1 MGGPGPERGNF
12 LIYAVANQKGGVGK
26 TTTAINLA
34 ATLAQAGERVLLID
48 LDPQANA
55 TTGLGLVVDD
65 GGPSM
70 FEVLLGEEPLE
81 SAVLP
86 TSVDGLFIAPSS
98 RDMAGASV
106 VLPGLDRREYRL
118 RDALARQRPSSP
130 SSLPPSLP
138 AFSFVFIDCPPSL
151 GLLTVNALVAAD
163 EVVVPV
169 QAEYY
174 ALEGLAQLMDTV
186 EAIRGR
192 LNPGLRIAGLVLTMA
207 DVRTR
212 LAREVEKEL
221 RSHFPDLTF
230 ETVIPRN
237 VRLAEAPSFG
247 LPVSLLDPNCQGS
260 DAYFDLAKEVVERV

>member
-1 MGGPGPERGNF
+1 M
-12 LIYAVANQKGGVGK
+12 IYAVANQKGGVGK

-55 TTGLGLVVDD
+55 TTGLGLAVDGD
-65 GGPSM
+65 GPSM
-70 FEVLLGEEPLE
+70 FEVLLGEEPLA
-81 SAVLP
+81 SAVLA
-86 TSVDGLFIAPSS
+86 TSVDGLFVAPSS

-118 RDALARQRPSSP
+118 RDALAEHRSSSSAPPPSP
-130 SSLPPSLP
+130 SSLP

-221 RSHFPDLTF
+221 RSHFPELTF